1 MKICA
6 CIVLYNPEMEVISN
20 VKNLLGFTS
29 DVLVL
34 DNSDYLNR
42 TSQQISH
49 TEGVTYVWFK
59 KNTGIANALKYAA
72 DYSSSKGF
80 DYLLTM
86 DQDSVFPIDKKREIL
101 SLLKANFDYSILA
114 LNYNGKNQSSSE
126 VSQVNDWITS
136 GSFIKLEDYKKVDG
150 FNPLLFIDYV
160 DYDLCE
166 QFVSKGLKIGVM
178 NRISL
183 DHQLGHP
190 DSKRI
195 FGKELIFSN
204 HSPER
209 DYYRYRNELYLYR
222 RNKKYFKA
230 LHRAEKKNLILILLL
245 EKNKIGK
252 LKMIIKGK
260 RDARKGRLGKIDVLK

>member
-34 DNSDYLNR
+34 DNSDYLNK

-49 TEGVTYVWFK
+49 TEGITYVWFK

-72 DYSSSKGF
+72 DYSSAKEF

>member
-49 TEGVTYVWFK
+49 TEGITYVWFK

-72 DYSSSKGF
+72 DYSSAKGF

-230 LHRAEKKNLILILLL
+230 LHRAEKKNLIIILLL